1 MPRPRLYS
9 VPTKAVTLRI
19 PETHLAWLDL
29 YCKSK
34 GRSRSLGVAK
44 VIEQLPIKAVTG
56 TVRFAEKDVVP

>member
-1 MPRPRLYS
+1 
-9 VPTKAVTLRI
+9 VTLRI